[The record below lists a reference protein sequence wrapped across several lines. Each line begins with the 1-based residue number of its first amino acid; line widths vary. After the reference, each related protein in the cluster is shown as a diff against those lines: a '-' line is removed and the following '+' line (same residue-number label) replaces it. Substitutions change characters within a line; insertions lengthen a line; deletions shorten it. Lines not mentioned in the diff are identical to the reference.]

1 MAAWSSA
8 LDCGAQPVVKYY
20 YRGYRVGIRVRVTI
34 MIRVKVRIR
43 VRVRVNDGV
52 WLGLDG

>member
-8 LDCGAQPVVKYY
+8 LDCGAQPVVKYCC
-20 YRGYRVGIRVRVTI
+20 RGCRVGIRVRVAI
-34 MIRVKVRIR
+34 MIRVKVRIH
-43 VRVRVNDGV
+43 VTVRVNDGV

>member
-8 LDCGAQPVVKYY
+8 LDCGAQSVVKYY